1 MKIVKVEEGGSS
13 RIWNGDVFHGTTV
26 MYAAA
31 GDDSFGMQCDYEL
44 DTLVDARKK
53 EVRAYRTSLVR
64 RGKKLDPLKDDQIQ
78 DELVVIF
85 GPEMSARRAV
95 ETLTALAKKIER
107 EGLLTGRDETDDYVI
122 ESAEREPKPASR
134 KKRA

>member
-1 MKIVKVEEGGSS
+1 MKILRIDESGSC

-26 MYAAA
+26 VYAAA

-44 DTLVDARKK
+44 NTLEDFRKK
-53 EVRAYRTSLVR
+53 EVRAYRTSLRR
-64 RGKKLDPLKDDQIQ
+64 RGKKLEPLKDDQIQ

-107 EGLLTGRDETDDYVI
+107 EGLLIGRDETDDYVV
-122 ESAEREPKPASR
+122 ESAERVPRYSR
-134 KKRA
+134 

>member
-1 MKIVKVEEGGSS
+1 MKIVRIDESGSC

-44 DTLVDARKK
+44 NTLEDFRKK
-53 EVRAYRTSLVR
+53 EVRAYRTSLRR
-64 RGKKLDPLKDDQIQ
+64 RGKKLEPLKDDQIQ

-107 EGLLTGRDETDDYVI
+107 EGLLIGRDETDDYVV
-122 ESAEREPKPASR
+122 ESAERVPRYSR
-134 KKRA
+134 

>member
-1 MKIVKVEEGGSS
+1 MKIVRIDESGSC

-26 MYAAA
+26 VYAAA

-44 DTLVDARKK
+44 NTLEDFRKK
-53 EVRAYRTSLVR
+53 EVRAYRTSLRR
-64 RGKKLDPLKDDQIQ
+64 RGKKLEPLKDDQIQ

-107 EGLLTGRDETDDYVI
+107 EGLLIGRDETDDYVV
-122 ESAEREPKPASR
+122 ESAERVPRYSR
-134 KKRA
+134 

>member
-1 MKIVKVEEGGSS
+1 MKVVRIDESGSC

-26 MYAAA
+26 VYAAA

-44 DTLVDARKK
+44 NTLEDFRKK
-53 EVRAYRTSLVR
+53 EVRAYRTSLRR
-64 RGKKLDPLKDDQIQ
+64 RGKKLEPLKDDQIQ

-107 EGLLTGRDETDDYVI
+107 EGLLIGRDETDDYVV
-122 ESAEREPKPASR
+122 ESAERVPRYSR
-134 KKRA
+134 